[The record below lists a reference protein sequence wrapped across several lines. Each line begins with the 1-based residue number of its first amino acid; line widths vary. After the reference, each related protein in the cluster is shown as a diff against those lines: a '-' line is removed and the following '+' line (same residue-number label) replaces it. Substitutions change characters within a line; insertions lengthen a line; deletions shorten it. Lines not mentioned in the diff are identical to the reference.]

1 MEMSEKLAC
10 IRLIRTRNIGLMTYS
25 LLVKR
30 YGSEHEALR
39 AIPELARRGGRK
51 LEPASLKL
59 AGAEMA
65 ANEATNATL
74 LFRGGEG

>member
-10 IRLIRTRNIGLMTYS
+10 IRLIRTRNIGPMTYS
-25 LLVKR
+25 LLMKR
-30 YGSEHEALR
+30 YGSAHEALR

-59 AGAEMA
+59 AEAEMA
-65 ANEATNATL
+65 ANEAANATL
-74 LFRGGEG
+74 LFRGG